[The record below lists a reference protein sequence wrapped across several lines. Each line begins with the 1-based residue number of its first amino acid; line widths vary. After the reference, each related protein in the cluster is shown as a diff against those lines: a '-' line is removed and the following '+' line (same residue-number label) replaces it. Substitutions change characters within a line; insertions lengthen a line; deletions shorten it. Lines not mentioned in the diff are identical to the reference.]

1 MERIK
6 KIHDHLAALLPRL
19 KGRSDV
25 ENVRHIGTIAAFDVR
40 NVGQGY
46 LSSIAP
52 KLYRYFVSQGVLLRP
67 IGQTIYMLPPYCVSQ
82 EDLHVIVGTIE
93 CALDALR
100 DGELEQAA

>member
-1 MERIK
+1 
-6 KIHDHLAALLPRL
+6 
-19 KGRSDV
+19 RSDV

-67 IGQTIYMLPPYCVSQ
+67 IGQPFICYRLTVFPKRICILSSAPLNARLILSATESLNKPL
-82 EDLHVIVGTIE
+82 ERPF
-93 CALDALR
+93 R
-100 DGELEQAA
+100 DFLNATLGD